1 MALKSD
7 TGNIL
12 KTKNFKGLS
21 YNITG
26 IPSTDAEYAE
36 IAGKPDAACDRAVQA
51 MIAHTFNAKART
63 EVVALVQ
70 KDLKDQGIKLPEL
83 DGDLSP
89 SEVLDKYLKDG
100 IITEESLLAYDG
112 KINIEFTI
120 GATRT
125 GGLTKEWQKKADEA
139 LERYQGNVAELAGKL
154 RAFFAK
160 KKREFNF
167 ADDRDGIA
175 LALRKKADIDAEI

>member
-70 KDLKDQGIKLPEL
+70 KDLKDQG
-83 DGDLSP
+83 
-89 SEVLDKYLKDG
+89 LKDG